1 MLRPTDRHAAVMR
14 EVISRVPYARGNL
27 IHDLHT
33 AVLMRE
39 HGVGSIR
46 TRDSDFHRFE
56 FVEVVDPVA

>member
-1 MLRPTDRHAAVMR
+1 MR